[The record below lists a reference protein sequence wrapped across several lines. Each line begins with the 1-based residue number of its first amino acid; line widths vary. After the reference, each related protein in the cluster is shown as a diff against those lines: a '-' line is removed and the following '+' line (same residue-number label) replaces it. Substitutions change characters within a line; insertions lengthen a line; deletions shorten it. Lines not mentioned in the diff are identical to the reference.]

1 MPDKTPSAVS
11 GFYDGIFHYY
21 EAVNSFLTLGLD
33 DYWRAKA
40 AEFALVS
47 KPAVILDVCC
57 GSGALTLELLRLSKG
72 RIAVIGA
79 DFNRSM
85 LAKARILSPEAQFLE
100 AEASHLPFPDD
111 SFDALTISFAT
122 RNLCQGGNDLVE
134 YFREFRRV
142 LKPGGAFIHLETSQP
157 HNRFIRLLFHAHS
170 KLMISLVNI
179 LFPKTKA
186 AYNFLSETIAT
197 FHTPEELLKIFS
209 RAGFSK
215 VEVLP
220 LTFGAVA
227 IHKAIK

>member
-21 EAVNSFLTLGLD
+21 EAVNSFMTLGLAA
-33 DYWRAKA
+33 YWRTKA
-40 AEFALVS
+40 AALALVS

-57 GSGALTLELLRLSKG
+57 GTGALTLKLLRLSGG
-72 RIAVIGA
+72 RISVIGA

-85 LAKARILSPEAQFLE
+85 LEKARTLAPESQFLE
-100 AEASHLPFPDD
+100 TEASHLPFPDD

-122 RNLCQGGNDLVE
+122 RNLCQGGNDLVK

-142 LKPGGAFIHLETSQP
+142 LKPGGVFVHLETSQP
-157 HNRFIRLLFHAHS
+157 SNRFIRLLFHAHV
-170 KLMISLVNI
+170 KLMIGLVNAF
-179 LFPKTKA
+179 FPKTKA
-186 AYNFLSETIAT
+186 AYNFLSETIAA
-197 FHTPEELLKIFS
+197 FHTPDELSKAIS

-215 VEVLP
+215 VEAFP